1 MTLFI
6 KDLVSIGAVD
16 HGDNPDAEIVF
27 WKRRKAKMPD
37 IKTEADM
44 EAAMEM
50 LREHPDDD
58 KLRQHIAEAA
68 ERMGMKMPMK
78 AQPEPGATEGNRMET
93 DTAGVPEAEIEKLE
107 TELIEAANTEP
118 VEKAVDAEMVELLA
132 KARAEADEA
141 KAALAVEVAKR
152 RDAELVMKIK
162 DDGLV
167 PLLGAADEIAPNL
180 RALEAAAPE
189 AFAAVYGNLVAAA
202 QRVDLAKA
210 FAELGSNPG
219 EADNTYEGLRD
230 AYVAKRVAE
239 LGQPA
244 SPDLIIKLRSEF
256 ALTNPNA
263 GKE

>member
-16 HGDNPDAEIVF
+16 NGDNPEADIVI
-27 WKRRKAKMPD
+27 WKRH
-37 IKTEADM
+37 E
-44 EAAMEM
+44 
-50 LREHPDDD
+50 
-58 KLRQHIAEAA
+58 
-68 ERMGMKMPMK
+68 
-78 AQPEPGATEGNRMET
+78 AQPEPGATESNRMIEGVDLT
-93 DTAGVPEAEIEKLE
+93 GVPDATVEALVTAFEVVKAERDAALEAVPAPVEIEKAVPDE
-107 TELIEAANTEP
+107 YADLI
-118 VEKAVDAEMVELLA
+118 A
-132 KARAEADEA
+132 KAKADADEA
-141 KAALAVEVAKR
+141 KAELAVEVAKR

-210 FAELGSNPG
+210 FGELGANPG
-219 EADNTYEGLRD
+219 EADNSYEGQRD
-230 AYVAKRVAE
+230 AYVAKRLAE

-244 SPDLIIKLRSEF
+244 SPDHIIKLRSEF
-256 ALTNPNA
+256 TVMNPNA